1 MATFFALKDPND
13 NLDYSIDWSEWLTG
27 TDTIA
32 TSTWGVPSAL
42 TTSNVATGTATTV
55 IWLSGGTAGEI
66 YDVHNTITTAAGR
79 IEERTIEF
87 TCIIR

>member
-32 TSTWGVPSAL
+32 SSTWGVPNAL
-42 TTSNVATGTATTV
+42 TTSFPSFGTASTI
-55 IWLSGGTAGEI
+55 IWLAGGTAGEI
-66 YDVHNTITTAAGR
+66 YDVHNTITTVGGR
-79 IEERTIEF
+79 IEERTIQF
-87 TCIIR
+87 TCVVR